1 MRFPDSC
8 LLSGHARGAHMIGTG
23 IKRWLGSA
31 ICAGALL
38 AGSAMASQAQS
49 IFTAVYAF
57 GDSYADIGN
66 LFRITHT
73 FSPVYP
79 TGRFSGGTNFV
90 DTMSFLLG
98 VPQANFAIG
107 GATTGA
113 TNVVGPGIPGFLQ
126 EWTGFL
132 AAGGHFAPTDV
143 LAISIGGNDARAY
156 YQSGGSLAGAPTAAL
171 VSATQA
177 MTGIGAL
184 IGAGARNIVFTVGDV
199 STLPEAIG
207 RPNVAAGSLFSQTY
221 NLQTQSAL
229 ALFARAGVR
238 VEYVDIALI
247 GREISANPALYGFTS
262 AGPCPLTC
270 LGNPAVQSQ
279 YLFYVDALHLTSHG
293 FAVLGEYIVN
303 RLDAPLTLPAQG
315 DMGIRA
321 AQGFAA
327 VLFGRLDLFREASV
341 IVSEPLA
348 YAPVRKGPFVAVPP
362 PPPPSPLSVYILAN
376 GGFGSRSNTLQS
388 FGYNW
393 DAVGGTL
400 GAEYRINPSAF
411 VGAAFN
417 YANPSANL
425 FNGNGTTDTNSYQA
439 GVYGAWVGAHFFA
452 QGFVGGGFQQYR
464 NVRLGVVDLVRSNPT
479 GSSLIAGGKVGYL
492 FDAGPFKIG
501 PILGATY
508 ARADI
513 KSFTETGD
521 PALVLT
527 IGPQKVDTVVGSAGA
542 QIRYPIIFNGV
553 AWNPYLNLTA
563 DDDFRGNGRI
573 IQFGAVSA
581 PLITNTWT
589 VPNGSHRVYGRVA
602 GGVQADM
609 ASYIAVTLTA
619 SRTIGRQGGDDFYG
633 SGGIKVSF

>member
-1 MRFPDSC
+1 
-8 LLSGHARGAHMIGTG
+8 
-23 IKRWLGSA
+23 
-31 ICAGALL
+31 
-38 AGSAMASQAQS
+38 
-49 IFTAVYAF
+49 
-57 GDSYADIGN
+57 
-66 LFRITHT
+66 
-73 FSPVYP
+73 
-79 TGRFSGGTNFV
+79 
-90 DTMSFLLG
+90 
-98 VPQANFAIG
+98 
-107 GATTGA
+107 
-113 TNVVGPGIPGFLQ
+113 
-126 EWTGFL
+126 
-132 AAGGHFAPTDV
+132 V

-156 YQSGGSLAGAPTAAL
+156 YQSGGSLAGAPAAASVSAAQAIAGVGAL
-171 VSATQA
+171 V
-177 MTGIGAL
+177 
-184 IGAGARNIVFTVGDV
+184 GAGARNVVFTVGDV
-199 STLPEAIG
+199 STLPEATG

-376 GGFGSRSNTLQS
+376 GGFGSRSNTPQS

-400 GAEYRINPSAF
+400 GAEYRINPNAF

-417 YANPSANL
+417 YVNPSANL

-492 FDAGPFKIG
+492 FNAGPFKIG

-542 QIRYPIIFNGV
+542 QIRYPVIFNGV

>member
-1 MRFPDSC
+1 
-8 LLSGHARGAHMIGTG
+8 MIGTR
-23 IKRWLGSA
+23 IKRRLSSA
-31 ICAGALL
+31 LCAGALL
-38 AGSAMASQAQS
+38 AGSAMATQAQS
-49 IFTAVYAF
+49 PFTGVYGF

-73 FSPVYP
+73 FSPIYP

-90 DTMSFLLG
+90 DTMSLLLG

-107 GATTGA
+107 GATTGS
-113 TNVVGPGIPGFLQ
+113 TNVVGPGIPGFFQ
-126 EWTGFL
+126 EWTGFV
-132 AAGGHFAPTDV
+132 AAGNHFAPTDV

-156 YQSGGSLAGAPTAAL
+156 YQSGGSLAGAPAAASVSAAQAIAGVGAL
-171 VSATQA
+171 V
-177 MTGIGAL
+177 
-184 IGAGARNIVFTVGDV
+184 GAGARNVVFTVGDV

-229 ALFARAGVR
+229 ALFARSGVR

-247 GREISANPALYGFTS
+247 GREISANPALYGFAS

-270 LGNPAVQSQ
+270 LGNPALQSQ

-315 DMGIRA
+315 DLGIRA

-327 VLFGRLDLFREASV
+327 VMFGRLDLFREASV
-341 IVSEPLA
+341 IVPEPLA
-348 YAPVRKGPFVAVPP
+348 YAPVRKGPLVALPPP
-362 PPPPSPLSVYILAN
+362 PPPPSPLSVYVLAN
-376 GGFGSRSNTLQS
+376 GGFGTRSNTPTS

-400 GAEYRINPSAF
+400 GAEYRINPNAF
-411 VGAAFN
+411 IGAAFN

-425 FNGNGTTDTNSYQA
+425 NGNGTTDTNSYQV
-439 GVYGAWVGAHFFA
+439 GVYGAWVGAHLFA
-452 QGFVGGGFQQYR
+452 QGFVGGGVQQYR
-464 NVRLGVVDLVRSNPT
+464 NTRFGVVDVIRSNPT

-492 FDAGPFKIG
+492 FDVGPFFKIG
-501 PILGATY
+501 PIVGATY
-508 ARADI
+508 ARAEI
-513 KSFTETGD
+513 KGFTETGD

-527 IGPQKVDTVVGSAGA
+527 IGQQKVDTLVGSAGA
-542 QIRYPIIFNGV
+542 QIRYPVIFNGV
-553 AWNPYLNLTA
+553 AFNPYLNLTV

-589 VPNGSHRVYGRVA
+589 VPNGSHRIYGRVA

-609 ASYIAVTLTA
+609 VAHVAVTLTA
-619 SRTIGRQGGDDFYG
+619 SRTIARQGGDDFYG

>member
-1 MRFPDSC
+1 
-8 LLSGHARGAHMIGTG
+8 MIGTG
-23 IKRWLGSA
+23 IKRRIRSA
-31 ICAGALL
+31 VCAGALL
-38 AGSAMASQAQS
+38 AGSAVASQAQS
-49 IFTAVYAF
+49 PFTSVYGF

-73 FSPVYP
+73 FSPIYP

-132 AAGGHFAPTDV
+132 ATGGRFLPTDV
-143 LAISIGGNDARAY
+143 LALSIGGNDARAY
-156 YQSGGSLAGAPTAAL
+156 YQSGGSLAGAPAAAS
-171 VSATQA
+171 VAATQA
-177 MTGIGAL
+177 IAGVSAL
-184 IGAGARNIVFTVGDV
+184 IGAGARNVVFTVGDV
-199 STLPEAIG
+199 STLPESIG

-247 GREISANPALYGFTS
+247 GREIGANPALYGFTS

-270 LGNPAVQSQ
+270 LGNPALQNQ
-279 YLFYVDALHLTSHG
+279 FLFYVDALHLTSHG

-315 DMGIRA
+315 DLGLRA
-321 AQGFAA
+321 AEGFAA
-327 VLFGRLDLFREASV
+327 VMFGRLDLFREQSI
-341 IVSEPLA
+341 IVPEPLA
-348 YAPVRKGPFVAVPP
+348 YAPVRKGPFVEPPP

-376 GGFGSRSNTLQS
+376 GGFGSRSTTPQS

-393 DAVGGTL
+393 DAVGGTI
-400 GAEYRINPSAF
+400 GAEYRVTNNAF
-411 VGAAFN
+411 IGAAFN
-417 YANPSANL
+417 YANPSANAL
-425 FNGNGTTDTNSYQA
+425 NGNGKTDTNAYQF
-439 GVYGAWVGAHFFA
+439 GVYGAWVDAHFFA
-452 QGFVGGGFQQYR
+452 QGFVGGGVQQYR
-464 NVRLGVVDLVRSNPT
+464 NSRFGVVDVITSNPT

-492 FDAGPFKIG
+492 FNVGPALQIG
-501 PILGATY
+501 PIVGATY

-513 KSFTETGD
+513 KGFTENGD

-527 IGPQKVDTVVGSAGA
+527 IGPQRVETIVGSAGA
-542 QIRYPIIFNGV
+542 QIRYPVIFNGV
-553 AWNPYLNLTA
+553 AFNPYLNLTA
-563 DDDFRGNGRI
+563 DDDLRGNGRI

-589 VPNGSHRVYGRVA
+589 VPNGSHRIYGRVA
-602 GGVQADM
+602 GGVQADVV
-609 ASYIAVTLTA
+609 SSVAVTLTA

-633 SGGIKVSF
+633 SGGIKVRF

>member
-1 MRFPDSC
+1 
-8 LLSGHARGAHMIGTG
+8 MIGTR
-23 IKRWLGSA
+23 IKRQIRSA
-31 ICAGALL
+31 VCAGALL
-38 AGSAMASQAQS
+38 AGMAAAQAQS
-49 IFTAVYAF
+49 PFTAVYGF
-57 GDSYADIGN
+57 GDSYADTGN

-73 FSPVYP
+73 FSPIYP

-90 DTMSFLLG
+90 DTMSLLLG

-107 GATTGA
+107 GATTGT
-113 TNVVGPGIPGFLQ
+113 TNVVGPGIPGFFQ

-132 AAGGHFAPTDV
+132 ASGGRFAPTDV

-156 YQSGGSLAGAPTAAL
+156 YQTGGSLVGAPTAAS

-177 MTGIGAL
+177 IAGVGAL
-184 IGAGARNIVFTVGDV
+184 VGAGARNVVFTVGDV
-199 STLPEAIG
+199 STLPEATG

-221 NLQTQSAL
+221 NLQTQSSL
-229 ALFARAGVR
+229 ALFARSGVR

-247 GREISANPALYGFTS
+247 GREIIANPALYGFSNTG
-262 AGPCPLTC
+262 ACPLTC
-270 LGNPAVQSQ
+270 LGNPALQSQ
-279 YLFYVDALHLTSHG
+279 YLFYVDGLHLTSHG

-315 DMGIRA
+315 DMGLRA

-327 VLFGRLDLFREASV
+327 VVFGRLDLFREAST
-341 IVSEPLA
+341 IVPEPLA
-348 YAPVRKGPFVAVPP
+348 YAPVRKGPFVEAVPP
-362 PPPPSPLSVYILAN
+362 PKPPSPLSVYVLAS
-376 GGFGSRSNTLQS
+376 GGFGSQS
-388 FGYNW
+388 TTQQSSGYNW

-400 GAEYRINPSAF
+400 GAEYRINNNAF
-411 VGAAFN
+411 IGAAFN

-425 FNGNGTTDTNSYQA
+425 FNGNGTTDTNSYQV
-439 GVYGAWVGAHFFA
+439 GVYGAWVGAHLFA

-464 NVRLGVVDLVRSNPT
+464 NMRFGVVDIIRSNPT

-492 FDAGPFKIG
+492 FDAGPLFKIG
-501 PILGATY
+501 PIVGATY

-513 KSFTETGD
+513 KGFTESGD

-527 IGPQKVDTVVGSAGA
+527 IGRQTVDTVVGSAGA
-542 QIRYPIIFNGV
+542 QIRYPVIFNGV
-553 AWNPYLNLTA
+553 AFNPYLNLTA
-563 DDDFRGNGRI
+563 EEDFRGNGRI

-589 VPNGSHRVYGRVA
+589 VPNGSQRLYGRVA

-609 ASYIAVTLTA
+609 VSNVAVTLTA
-619 SRTIGRQGGDDFYG
+619 TRTLGRHGGDDFYG